1 MNPCR
6 AAGGELIAVFDLV
19 ERLYPLDVLLRVK
32 FLHAST
38 SYDAPPASRR
48 GNRPLK
54 QQSELTL
61 YIICFLKIKLNNQVQ
76 YTCNIVQR

>member
-54 QQSELTL
+54 QQSGVN
-61 YIICFLKIKLNNQVQ
+61 IIYYMFLKNKIEQSSTI
-76 YTCNIVQR
+76 YM